1 MYYYRD
7 CSEALQDLIYN
18 QTVKLGRKPSY
29 KELSSKIKE
38 KTGVEISTA
47 SLCDY
52 VTGRKSKS
60 MTVKNLLALSE
71 YFDVSVDFILGISLN
86 RKHENISIGKRT
98 GLKDKAIKTLEAFFK
113 SPQFDKENNLKTSA
127 YTAILNELIPDNDFA
142 NLLID
147 IYNLKELRKQS
158 YEEKSKIK
166 YSPELKRYFY
176 NKEIISDPEF
186 TSFEKAKKNLYGE
199 NSEVIH
205 KDQYCDVLNFNISQA
220 ILRIVDKITNPK
232 ETDF

>member
-1 MYYYRD
+1 MNYNGD
-7 CSEALQDLIYN
+7 CSEALKDLISSE
-18 QTVKLGRKPSY
+18 TVKLGRKPSY
-29 KELSSKIKE
+29 KELSLKIKE

-71 YFDVSVDFILGISLN
+71 YFDVSVDFILGKSLN
-86 RKHENISIGKRT
+86 RNHKNISIGKRT
-98 GLKDKAIKTLEAFFK
+98 GLKDKSIKTLEAFFT
-113 SPQFDKENNLKTSA
+113 SPQFDKENNLITSA
-127 YTAILNELIPDNDFA
+127 YTEILNELLPDDDFA

-166 YSPELKRYFY
+166 YSPEFKRYFY
-176 NKEIISDPEF
+176 NEEIISDPEF
-186 TSFEKAKKNLYGE
+186 TSFEKTKKNLYGD

-220 ILRIVDKITNPK
+220 ILRIVEKITNPK
-232 ETDF
+232 DSDI